1 MMSPPRQEN
10 TLPGGWRTVAVEGI
24 TVYINVFARVATT
37 VQSSVSKKRPKRTTK
52 VNSESGTYVIQP
64 HATDLPACWERAVA
78 LNPDGNTG
86 VFVYHNID
94 TGETAMKQ
102 PKPEI
107 PAGQEPLPSGWRM
120 AFDEDGDVFY
130 IDDNSGLRT
139 YDDPRFLCTNFK
151 ETEAERLAERE
162 EGGSDSCGSS
172 ATTDELDESWKI
184 AKIDH
189 SRFNAL
195 KQHLTAPARL
205 PRDVTGKALNRYINI
220 LPNPSTRVV
229 LEDEYEP
236 RTDVSTYINANY
248 VPGPEGEPQAY
259 VAAMGPLNNT
269 IEAFWRMVWLLDS
282 PAIVMTTPLAENGQ
296 VKCARY
302 WPTVRYNHEKKCG
315 DKKWGDI
322 RVAVMKGRRREGFI
336 ETHLRI
342 SKGDE
347 DRLVRHYWFTD
358 WPDHGVPKSAT
369 NVINMLLEV
378 QRFCKESLTTGP
390 PVVHCSAGIGR
401 TGTFIAIDHCIS
413 LLEKTARVDPIAV
426 IARLRQARG
435 GMVQHPQQYECV
447 QRACVEYAEMQKM
460 AFKLCSEPTEHHKSD
475 SAAAVADAPSSPI
488 DWKKSVRSKKPSDME
503 KLIKHGK
510 PQDMP
515 DMEWKRLTRR
525 YRKLQATI
533 RAKHAV
539 KRQIDDAEMDGELRL
554 GTISGGTSD
563 GKYRP
568 SVMQVFEQQ

>member
-1 MMSPPRQEN
+1 M
-10 TLPGGWRTVAVEGI
+10 G
-24 TVYINVFARVATT
+24 
-37 VQSSVSKKRPKRTTK
+37 
-52 VNSESGTYVIQP
+52 
-64 HATDLPACWERAVA
+64 
-78 LNPDGNTG
+78 
-86 VFVYHNID
+86 
-94 TGETAMKQ
+94 
-102 PKPEI
+102 
-107 PAGQEPLPSGWRM
+107 
-120 AFDEDGDVFY
+120 
-130 IDDNSGLRT
+130 
-139 YDDPRFLCTNFK
+139 
-151 ETEAERLAERE
+151 
-162 EGGSDSCGSS
+162 
-172 ATTDELDESWKI
+172 
-184 AKIDH
+184 
-189 SRFNAL
+189 
-195 KQHLTAPARL
+195 
-205 PRDVTGKALNRYINI
+205 
-220 LPNPSTRVV
+220 VV

-413 LLEKTARVDPIAV
+413 LLEKQRGWTPSLSLLVCARRAVAWCSIPSSTSACSARASNTRRCRRWHSNSAANPQSTTRATAR
-426 IARLRQARG
+426 RLWRTLRPLQSIGRNRCGAKS
-435 GMVQHPQQYECV
+435 
-447 QRACVEYAEMQKM
+447 RATWRSSSSM
-460 AFKLCSEPTEHHKSD
+460 ASRRTC
-475 SAAAVADAPSSPI
+475 
-488 DWKKSVRSKKPSDME
+488 
-503 KLIKHGK
+503 
-510 PQDMP
+510 
-515 DMEWKRLTRR
+515 LTW
-525 YRKLQATI
+525 
-533 RAKHAV
+533 
-539 KRQIDDAEMDGELRL
+539 
-554 GTISGGTSD
+554 SGNA
-563 GKYRP
+563 
-568 SVMQVFEQQ
+568 